1 MDIANYIFIVAAL
14 FMAYCLFLVLTL
26 RGQFSGGLV
35 GKYWKYLT
43 VLVVIFTLGYAAL
56 PFFDQVPEKVLK
68 LTVAGVFL
76 FGAFYVLITIKLIKS
91 IIEAFAE

>member
-1 MDIANYIFIVAAL
+1 MDLANYIFILAAI
-14 FMAYCLFLVLTL
+14 FMAYCMFLVITL
-26 RGQFSGGLV
+26 RKQFSGGLV
-35 GKYWKYLT
+35 GKYWKSLT
-43 VLVVIFTLGYAAL
+43 ILVVIFTLGYLAL
-56 PFFDQVPEKVLK
+56 PFFSQVPENILR

>member
-1 MDIANYIFIVAAL
+1 MDIANYIFILAAL
-14 FMAYCLFLVLTL
+14 FMAYCMFLVITL
-26 RGQFSGGLV
+26 RKQFTGGLV
-35 GKYWKYLT
+35 GKYWKSLT
-43 VLVVIFTLGYAAL
+43 ILVVIFTCGYVAL
-56 PFFDQVPEKVLK
+56 PFFNQVPEEILR

>member
-1 MDIANYIFIVAAL
+1 MDIANYIFILAAI

-26 RGQFSGGLV
+26 RKQFSGGLV
-35 GKYWKYLT
+35 GKYWKSLT
-43 VLVVIFTLGYAAL
+43 FLVVVFTLGYLAL
-56 PFFDQVPEKVLK
+56 PFFNKVPENVLR

-91 IIEAFAE
+91 IIEAFSE

>member
-1 MDIANYIFIVAAL
+1 
-14 FMAYCLFLVLTL
+14 
-26 RGQFSGGLV
+26 V
-35 GKYWKYLT
+35 GKYWKSLT
-43 VLVVIFTLGYAAL
+43 VLVVIFTLGYLAL
-56 PFFDQVPEKVLK
+56 PFFSQVPENILR

>member
-1 MDIANYIFIVAAL
+1 MDIANYIFILAAI
-14 FMAYCLFLVLTL
+14 FMAYCMYLVITL
-26 RGQFSGGLV
+26 KKQFSGGLV
-35 GKYWKYLT
+35 GKYWKSLT
-43 VLVVIFTLGYAAL
+43 ILVVIFTCGYIAL
-56 PFFDQVPEKVLK
+56 PFFNQVPEEILR

>member
-1 MDIANYIFIVAAL
+1 MDIANYIFILAAI
-14 FMAYCLFLVLTL
+14 FMAYCMFLVITL
-26 RGQFSGGLV
+26 RKQFSGGLV
-35 GKYWKYLT
+35 GKYWKSLT
-43 VLVVIFTLGYAAL
+43 ILVVIFTLGYVAL
-56 PFFDQVPEKVLK
+56 PFFSMVPENVLR

>member
-1 MDIANYIFIVAAL
+1 MDIANYIFILAAV
-14 FMAYCLFLVLTL
+14 FMAYCMYLVITL
-26 RGQFSGGLV
+26 KKQFSGGLV
-35 GKYWKYLT
+35 GKYWKSLT
-43 VLVVIFTLGYAAL
+43 ILVGIFTAGYFAL
-56 PFFDQVPEKVLK
+56 PFFDQVPEEILR